1 MVSAAALSSAPA
13 PALWSDPRYRALLT
27 RPTGRQRLTQALQ
40 REMVKDV
47 TERIVFSGSRGHQKN
62 QVAEDG
68 GLSVVEWLRGIGLE
82 HDRDLIRRAAI
93 EYDNKMAFLLQDEF
107 HPTDFYSTGWQNLL
121 VTPDDPEP
129 VLVDDKEQNGA
140 LATAEDQQETTQAAG
155 SFAADKLAVVAGANP
170 GMRTTRTSLGY
181 LVQSPR
187 RGGTATGGRGGPT
200 SQQQQ
205 AGGSAS
211 SSGTRESARQEEN
224 AIPPADHRSDRRTTR
239 TAIGFFERDG
249 ATTSSSSSTTP
260 AAASAANAAEGA
272 KSTQH
277 DTHDNAAIRV
287 RVLRA
292 LELIRRNGL
301 AAEATRIRLN
311 RKLQEIEKSLTLLY
325 GTGCV
330 GGARKSMKVGRNY
343 LGGGGS
349 RLRTNPI
356 QEWLEGIDE
365 RMASKYVRILS
376 RTFAY
381 LEDVDETA
389 VFWLEQAG
397 CKVLAWERMALLK
410 AIKDM
415 RAAARN

>member
-1 MVSAAALSSAPA
+1 
-13 PALWSDPRYRALLT
+13 
-27 RPTGRQRLTQALQ
+27 
-40 REMVKDV
+40 MVKDV

-170 GMRTTRTSLGY
+170 GMRTTRTSLG
-181 LVQSPR
+181 
-187 RGGTATGGRGGPT
+187 
-200 SQQQQ
+200 
-205 AGGSAS
+205 
-211 SSGTRESARQEEN
+211 
-224 AIPPADHRSDRRTTR
+224 
-239 TAIGFFERDG
+239 
-249 ATTSSSSSTTP
+249 
-260 AAASAANAAEGA
+260 AANAAEGA

-397 CKVLAWERMALLK
+397 CKTYDEDTK
-410 AIKDM
+410 
-415 RAAARN
+415 AAADASPLSFTSMEEKLGMEKEMQKLLASEMFRTAVKKVMQEEGAMQKVASFDAQGAGSECNKNCNHEAVCASRPKVVKVPWKVCKKVPGKNKKKVMKKK